1 MHIYNYFKEMFFIMT
16 KYSGFFY
23 SKDGGKT
30 GKYVDLEDAL
40 SNLNNYADFKNKYD
54 NMIYCP
60 ECHKAILFLTIN
72 TKKHPFLRKKPTSEH
87 KAGCSKIYEAGSLKE
102 TSEYI
107 EHLTDDQIKN
117 KVNSMFANLFGPKST
132 DRGSGSDNT
141 GSTPKNGSPFSFGIS
156 TDKSIRRSFRVRS
169 LKSYIDQ
176 DDDKDKVYL
185 IYGKAKLSV
194 LTQTAKKS
202 GNEYDLLEVDPQDKY
217 HHVYRIYLGK
227 HDERSIDPNSEYKV
241 LFIGKYNFSFKYHKE
256 IEEDGEKKKIRVW
269 NFDLINNN
277 LQALKYEK
285 CN

>member
-1 MHIYNYFKEMFFIMT
+1 MT

-23 SKDGGKT
+23 SEDGGKT

-72 TKKHPFLRKKPTSEH
+72 TKKHSFLRKKPTSEH
-87 KAGCSKIYEAGSLKE
+87 EVGCSKIYEAGSLQE

-107 EHLTDDQIKN
+107 DHLTDDQIEN
-117 KVNSMFANLFGPKST
+117 KVNSMFADLFGPKNT
-132 DRGSGSDNT
+132 DRSGRSSNT
-141 GSTPKNGSPFSFGIS
+141 GSRSEKESPFSFGIL
-156 TDKSIRRSFRVRS
+156 TQKSIRRSFRVRS

-194 LTQTAKKS
+194 VTKIAKES
-202 GNEYDLLEVDPQDKY
+202 ENEYDLLEVDPQDKY

-227 HDERSIDPNSEYKV
+227 HDERNIDSNSEYKV
-241 LFIGKYNFSFKYHKE
+241 LFIGKYNFKFKYYKE
-256 IEEDGEKKKIRVW
+256 IEEDGEKKEIRVW

>member
-1 MHIYNYFKEMFFIMT
+1 MT

-72 TKKHPFLRKKPTSEH
+72 TKKHPFLRRKPTSEH

-117 KVNSMFANLFGPKST
+117 KVNSMFANLFGSQNT
-132 DRGSGSDNT
+132 DKGSGAGDTS
-141 GSTPKNGSPFSFGIS
+141 SRSKNGSPFSFGNL
-156 TDKSIRRSFRVRS
+156 TGKSIRRSFRVRS

-241 LFIGKYNFSFKYHKE
+241 LFIGKYNFNFKYHKE